1 MTIGRYLSN
10 DSKENVT
17 STLTAAPISNPRL
30 WATKLVTIATS
41 KNMKNLAGA
50 GVRE

>member
-1 MTIGRYLSN
+1 MIIGLYLSN

-17 STLTAAPISNPRL
+17 STLTAAPMSNPRL

-41 KNMKNLAGA
+41 KNMKNLE
-50 GVRE
+50 GVGGRE